1 MKEVVAKSKQM
12 KVYVDTIYISS
23 EKPQSFKAAVDD
35 LVSV

>member
-12 KVYVDTIYISS
+12 KVYVDTILAQRSHRVL
-23 EKPQSFKAAVDD
+23 QAAVDD